1 MPGRSDAGRP
11 TGRRGK
17 PVITERCQPAR
28 LLDPRRLDVVVKFLL
43 FRALLSGTDDGA
55 VDLYRRHITRR
66 TGGFE
71 DAKASF
77 DDYLTSARS
86 LLASLQGR
94 GFDPARAVRIG
105 GRNDLP
111 LDGAH
116 RIAASLALGI
126 DLVVERIE
134 DGWGGDWGAD
144 WFQASGFSTDEIDL
158 LVRTYVELSPR
169 SLCFVFWGPSQER
182 WDALS
187 AALARETAIVA
198 TRDISL
204 DRADITPLVED
215 IYAWSLGP
223 LRHQRISEKGRA
235 LSAGLPALR
244 VVVADTPEG
253 VDVTATDIKRRLRG
267 IAGHG
272 EDDFWMTVHATDDA
286 REARYVVD
294 LLFNA
299 NYRRVLAMRRG
310 VAERSGFLDWLDQY
324 GRVLA
329 ARGIAN
335 DDACI
340 VGSAVLEA
348 IGLRDSTDID
358 CVIAGREP
366 RFHAGVVKLGPD
378 VDLVTRGYHRRADG
392 AATLTD
398 AQVIADPRFHFRMR
412 GLKFANPE
420 LVIDRKRQHGRPKD
434 LADVALWDERLSQS
448 EPRPDIER
456 AVVWLMPKTSGAAL
470 ADVERVS
477 RERARGGE
485 LLVVV
490 ALDQAPAGTPFPWIE
505 QPPPVD
511 RLPAD
516 LFVEADPCGTL
527 VEAGLDPAALL
538 ALVATHSGPAT
549 DPGHSFRRLTA
560 LAWTVRWLRSWWPL
574 VRPHEVIGDEDSVMG
589 VLMRTLG
596 NQVSEQLTSLDASA
610 VVAASRQA
618 TELTRLV
625 TAAARRPAT
634 AALEAAG
641 PDARAGDWWR
651 MAAQSH
657 RTPVWIWGAG
667 SAGRAAIAWL
677 LAVGGRVA
685 GVVDGDPSKHGLW
698 VGQQQ
703 VSDPAILSGE
713 GGRALYVAIASI
725 HAPAIRVEL
734 GRLGVSD
741 SRLIVLEGC
750 PPEDPGSMSQ
760 LTFGADATARVEGE
774 IPDAIPA

>member
-1 MPGRSDAGRP
+1 M
-11 TGRRGK
+11 
-17 PVITERCQPAR
+17 
-28 LLDPRRLDVVVKFLL
+28 
-43 FRALLSGTDDGA
+43 
-55 VDLYRRHITRR
+55 
-66 TGGFE
+66 
-71 DAKASF
+71 
-77 DDYLTSARS
+77 
-86 LLASLQGR
+86 
-94 GFDPARAVRIG
+94 
-105 GRNDLP
+105 
-111 LDGAH
+111 
-116 RIAASLALGI
+116 
-126 DLVVERIE
+126 
-134 DGWGGDWGAD
+134 
-144 WFQASGFSTDEIDL
+144 
-158 LVRTYVELSPR
+158 
-169 SLCFVFWGPSQER
+169 
-182 WDALS
+182 S

-198 TRDISL
+198 SRDISL
-204 DRADITPLVED
+204 DRADVAPLVED

-223 LRHQRISEKGRA
+223 LRHQRISDKGRA

-244 VVVADTPEG
+244 VVVADAPEG
-253 VDVTATDIKRRLRG
+253 VDATAVATDVKRRLRG

-272 EDDFWMTVHATDDA
+272 EDDFWTTVHATDDA
-286 REARYVVD
+286 REARYLAD
-294 LLFNA
+294 LFFNA
-299 NYRRVLAMRRG
+299 NYWRVLAMRRG

-335 DDACI
+335 ADACV

-358 CVIAGREP
+358 CVIADREP

-398 AQVIADPRFHFRMR
+398 AQVITDPRFHFRMR

-434 LADVALWDERLSQS
+434 LADVALWDERLSS
-448 EPRPDIER
+448 SGPAPDIDR
-456 AVVWLMPKTSGAAL
+456 AIVWLMPKTSGAAL
-470 ADVERVS
+470 AEVERVS
-477 RERARGGE
+477 RERARAGE

-490 ALDQAPAGTPFPWIE
+490 APGQPPAGTPVPWIE
-505 QPPPVD
+505 QPPIVD
-511 RLPAD
+511 QLPAD
-516 LFVEADPCGTL
+516 LFVEADPCRTL

-560 LAWTVRWLRSWWPL
+560 LAWTVRWLRSWRPL
-574 VRPHEVIGDEDSVMG
+574 VCPHDVIGDEDSVMG

-596 NQVSEQLTSLDASA
+596 NGVSERRMSLDVNA
-610 VVAASRQA
+610 VVTACRQA

-625 TAAARRPAT
+625 TAAARRRPAT
-634 AALEAAG
+634 ANLEAAP

-651 MAAQSH
+651 MAARSH

-677 LAVGGRVA
+677 IAVGGRVA

-698 VGQQQ
+698 VGHQQ
-703 VSDPAILSGE
+703 VSDPAVLSGE
-713 GGRALYVAIASI
+713 DSRDVYVAIASI
-725 HAPAIRVEL
+725 HAPAIRVDLE
-734 GRLGVSD
+734 RLGLAA
-741 SRLIVLEGC
+741 SRLIVLDGR
-750 PPEDPGSMSQ
+750 PPVEEQESIQDPGG
-760 LTFGADATARVEGE
+760 GAYATARVEGE